1 MPKEIIKWLEDEKLE
16 KLLDELKLRSKYV
29 NEGISDISFIHE
41 IESILIEREN
51 RDA

>member
-1 MPKEIIKWLEDEKLE
+1 MPKYKYWKTEKLE

>member
-1 MPKEIIKWLEDEKLE
+1 MSKYKYWKTQKLE

-29 NEGISDISFIHE
+29 NEGISDISFIDE

-51 RDA
+51 KE